1 MFFTNLEK
9 IMYDRLYKFPTDNN
23 MLYKKKFGHSTEHAI
38 TQLGDQ
44 VKNSFGSNLYTLGF
58 QIIKLR

>member
-1 MFFTNLEK
+1 
-9 IMYDRLYKFPTDNN
+9 MYDRLYKFPTDNN
-23 MLYKKKFGHSTEHAI
+23 ILYKKKFGHSTEHAI